1 MESDRRNEMGET
13 IGTGMGMWII
23 NRTVADYNGSIDLS
37 DNSKYT
43 WILCHYKIN
52 KEIEVED

>member
-1 MESDRRNEMGET
+1 MESDRRNEMGEA

-37 DNSKYT
+37 DNTKHTTGFYAT
-43 WILCHYKIN
+43 IKLIK
-52 KEIEVED
+52 K

>member
-37 DNSKYT
+37 DNMKYT
-43 WILCHYKIN
+43 SGFYATIKLIK
-52 KEIEVED
+52 K

>member
-43 WILCHYKIN
+43 SDSMPL
-52 KEIEVED
+52 